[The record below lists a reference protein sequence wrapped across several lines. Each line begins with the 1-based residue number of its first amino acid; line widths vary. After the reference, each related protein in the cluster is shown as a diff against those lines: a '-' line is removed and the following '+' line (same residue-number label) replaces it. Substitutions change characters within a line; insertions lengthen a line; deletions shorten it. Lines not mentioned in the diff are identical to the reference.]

1 MNIFDFKTFI
11 NEAKKTVL
19 SGSLVMKDRMKMR
32 KMLRE
37 NILIFKFQ
45 KRDGTIRRAVGTL
58 YPDLLP
64 PVKGTGGPK
73 PVYQM
78 VYYDLEK
85 MEWRSFR
92 SFKFIKIVKSTP
104 VTDDVIDE
112 YKKKIE
118 EKGRRKEEEK
128 KRTSI
133 HKEREERREHE
144 EEHDKDVKKKTFKAG
159 EKIPEDELE
168 RRSVDTRKG
177 VRKSETTKKAT
188 DKFKKEHEEKHDKH
202 EDHHE
207 EHKHEERHE
216 EKHEDHHDHHDDE
229 KKGSKKGDKIPEKEL
244 MRRSVDLRKGSRK
257 NKFTKKANDSF
268 KKGELED

>member
-11 NEAKKTVL
+11 NEVKKVNI
-19 SGSLVMKDRMKMR
+19 SGNLVMKDRMKM
-32 KMLRE
+32 KKLLRE

-58 YPDLLP
+58 YPKLLP
-64 PVKGTGGPK
+64 PIKGTGGPK

-85 MEWRSFR
+85 LEWRSFR
-92 SFKFIKIVKSTP
+92 SFKFIKIIKATP
-104 VTDDVIDE
+104 ITDFLFNK
-112 YKKKIE
+112 YKKEIE
-118 EKGRRKEEEK
+118 EAEK
-128 KRTSI
+128 NKKKNSTQSGGNVDI
-133 HKEREERREHE
+133 
-144 EEHDKDVKKKTFKAG
+144 KKKTFKAG

-168 RRSVDTRKG
+168 RRSVDTRVG
-177 VRKSETTKKAT
+177 SRKNETTRKAN
-188 DKFKKEHEEKHDKH
+188 DKFRKEHEGHEEHKHEDHH

-207 EHKHEERHE
+207 EHKHEEHHE
-216 EKHEDHHDHHDDE
+216 EKHEDHNEEHHDDE
-229 KKGSKKGDKIPEKEL
+229 KKSFEKGNKIPEKEL